1 MNNTKKTER
10 INRYNKTKK
19 RLKQDKSVMKLIVGT
34 HNLPITNFIKY
45 LKDNYPSYVNV
56 KEAADANDKNVLY
69 LDDFLQFDREIPIG
83 DKEINVNAKAIQK
96 NNFSLDK
103 LISYSFYMLT
113 NYLFKDNNG
122 NLTSMKYMIEQLK
135 YQVGKDIKR
144 TNITL
149 NEKKYNSDYFRKF
162 DDYYRTADQ
171 YYQLFVDKNVK
182 FSETV
187 NYDNINKILLLTCQ
201 NMFNLITDLIV
212 IKVNESVTPENCAVF
227 RPDKSISITFTK
239 EAQMLEY
246 NFTSSLIISKDG
258 EPMNP
263 EYPCGEISFIFY
275 IDLLKNTF
283 GFSKF
288 QLSYNINNCG
298 PSKNNDNTENNSE
311 KSNINWKYA
320 VPAAIGT
327 AGIIATPF
335 IIAALGGKRKRKKR
349 KTLNQKTK
357 KRKN

>member
-34 HNLPITNFIKY
+34 HNIPITNCIKY
-45 LKDNYPSYVNV
+45 LKDNYPAYVNV
-56 KEAADANDKNVLY
+56 KEEADANNKNVLY
-69 LDDFLQFDREIPIG
+69 LDDCFQFDREIPIG
-83 DKEINVNAKAIQK
+83 NKEINVNAKAIQK

-113 NYLFKDNNG
+113 EYMFKDNDG
-122 NLTSMKYMIEQLK
+122 NLTSMKYMIDQLK
-135 YQVGKDIKR
+135 FQVGKDIKR
-144 TNITL
+144 TDITL
-149 NEKKYNSDYFRKF
+149 NGKEYASGYFRKY

-171 YYQLFVDKNVK
+171 YYQLFVDKNIK
-182 FSETV
+182 FSETI

-201 NMFNLITDLIV
+201 NMFNLITDMIV
-212 IKVNESVTPENCAVF
+212 IKVNEAVSPETCAVF

-239 EAQMLEY
+239 ETQMLEF

-263 EYPCGEISFIFY
+263 EYPCGEISFVFF

-283 GFSKF
+283 GFSRFK
-288 QLSYNINNCG
+288 LSYNIDNCG
-298 PSKNNDNTENNSE
+298 PANNNGTEDNSNN
-311 KSNINWKYA
+311 KININWKYA
-320 VPAAIGT
+320 VPAAVGT

-335 IIAALGGKRKRKKR
+335 IIAALGGKRKVKKR
-349 KTLNQKTK
+349 KTK
-357 KRKN
+357 KIRYNYKN